1 MDYRANGKAAW
12 IMAAFIPYVPYCFFH
27 PELQKVLENYVV

>member
-1 MDYRANGKAAW
+1 MDYGANGKAAW
-12 IMAAFIPYVPYCFFH
+12 IMAAFIDCVPCCFLH